1 MKPFVLALT
10 GSIGMGKSTAAGF
23 FREAGVPVWDA
34 DEAVGRLY
42 ARGGAAVPEIARLC
56 PEAVKDEAVDREAL
70 KAWILRDPEALTKIE
85 KAVHPLVASDREDF
99 LVGAEA
105 AEEPIVVL
113 DVPLLFETGA
123 DVRADAVVVV
133 SAPPDV
139 QRVRVMAR
147 PGMTEKAF
155 QMLLDKQLPDRQKRE
170 RADFVIPSTDKEAT
184 RAAIFALVDRIRTL
198 RRHA

>member
-42 ARGGAAVPEIARLC
+42 ARRGAAVPEIARLC
-56 PEAVKDEAVDREAL
+56 PEAVRDETVDRAAL
-70 KAWILRDPEALTKIE
+70 KAWILRDPDALTQIE

-105 AEEPIVVL
+105 ADEPLVVL
-113 DVPLLFETGA
+113 DIPLLFETGA
-123 DVRADAVVVV
+123 NVAADAVVVV
-133 SAPPDV
+133 SAPPQV
-139 QRVRVMAR
+139 QRERVMAR
-147 PGMTEKAF
+147 PGMTERAF
-155 QMLLDKQLPDRQKRE
+155 NLMLSKQLPDREKRE
-170 RADFVIPSTDKEAT
+170 RADYVIQSIEKDTT
-184 RAAIFALVDRIRTL
+184 RAAIFALVERLKRMRGL
-198 RRHA
+198 A

>member
-42 ARGGAAVPEIARLC
+42 ARRGAAVPEIARLC

-70 KAWILRDPEALTKIE
+70 KAWILRDPDALTKIE

-139 QRVRVMAR
+139 QRARVMAR
-147 PGMTEKAF
+147 PGMTERAF
-155 QMLLDKQLPDRQKRE
+155 RMLLEKQLPDRQKRE

-184 RAAIFALVDRIRTL
+184 RAAIFALVDRLRTL
-198 RRHA
+198 HGHA

>member
-1 MKPFVLALT
+1 MRPFVLALT

-42 ARGGAAVPEIARLC
+42 GKRGAAVPEIARLC
-56 PEAVKDEAVDREAL
+56 PEAVKDDAVDREAL

-123 DVRADAVVVV
+123 DVQADAVLVV

-139 QRVRVMAR
+139 QRARVMAR

-155 QMLLDKQLPDRQKRE
+155 QMLLDKQLPDREKRA
-170 RADFVIPSTDKEAT
+170 RADFVIPSTDKEST
-184 RAAIFALVDRIRTL
+184 RAAIFALVDRLRTL
-198 RRHA
+198 HGHA